1 MPWQAKHRFARISP
15 TKVRLMADMIRGRDA
30 QEAVDVLSF
39 APNRAAGII
48 TKVLN
53 SALAN
58 ANEAEADVDRLYV
71 KEVRVDGGPAM
82 RRYRPKDRGRMHPI
96 DKRTS
101 HILVVV
107 DEEQR

>member
-71 KEVRVDGGPAM
+71 KEIRVDGGPSM